1 MPSFRVR
8 ISKPQSAPHI
18 SIAAF
23 SHIGFSLIAHSIRLS
38 HSAVRNRSH
47 TKTVTAR
54 SAQAGQQ
61 AQASYRLHSG
71 RLSLCVAFDRYVNNS
86 SCVVFYV
93 FLLFSVW
100 CILYVASCQCLF
112 GVQCSLCVVPPPAI
126 NHDALSRFEPQKFL
140 SVVEFESLRVHRC
153 PRGPCP
159 FLFSV
164 AVHTH
169 FFDLREPIQCS
180 VFSLTIRS
188 SRGFVKNRRG

>member
-1 MPSFRVR
+1 MR
-8 ISKPQSAPHI
+8 ISKPQSAPYI

-93 FLLFSVW
+93 FFSFLFG
-100 CILYVASCQCLF
+100 ILYVASCQCLF
-112 GVQCSLCVVPPPAI
+112 GVQCSLCVVSPPAI

-164 AVHTH
+164 AVNTQI
-169 FFDLREPIQCS
+169 FDLREPIPFS
-180 VFSLTIRS
+180 V
-188 SRGFVKNRRG
+188 